1 MGGLLIKVAA
11 LRPGERPE
19 HVWRAIANESLPP
32 GRRNLERAIHLFV
45 LLTDQRLILVE
56 REGFLHRHLEPFDQL
71 ELETVKSVTVK
82 ERFVGNAITIAVET
96 VNGIR
101 KIKLTE
107 LMETDQATMKRR
119 DYADVVGVQSLLGL
133 SMERRR
139 RQLIDQTRSGTSK
152 GAIDFNT
159 IRERMAQSGL
169 VVNIMKCPNCQNG
182 LELPMSGHEARCH
195 HCQAT
200 IRAEDLLARIKD
212 TGWG

>member
-32 GRRNLERAIHLFV
+32 GRRNLERVIHLFV

-71 ELETVKSVTVK
+71 E
-82 ERFVGNAITIAVET
+82 
-96 VNGIR
+96 
-101 KIKLTE
+101 
-107 LMETDQATMKRR
+107 TDQATMKRR
-119 DYADVVGVQSLLGL
+119 DYADVVGVQSLMGR
-133 SMERRR
+133 SVERRR
-139 RQLIDQTRSGTSK
+139 RQLIDQTRSGNSK

-182 LELPMSGHEARCH
+182 LELPMSGHETRCH